1 MQETIV
7 VIDDE
12 RSVADT
18 MAAILRYAGYS
29 AKAVYSAEDALAEI
43 RAQEPALII
52 SDVIMPGMNG
62 VELSIQVRASWP
74 KVRILLISG
83 NAGTQALVDTA
94 GDFGHLFEVLAKPI
108 PPRQLLAK
116 VASVLDNKNDG
127 TARG

>member
-62 VELSIQVRASWP
+62 IELS
-74 KVRILLISG
+74 ILLISG